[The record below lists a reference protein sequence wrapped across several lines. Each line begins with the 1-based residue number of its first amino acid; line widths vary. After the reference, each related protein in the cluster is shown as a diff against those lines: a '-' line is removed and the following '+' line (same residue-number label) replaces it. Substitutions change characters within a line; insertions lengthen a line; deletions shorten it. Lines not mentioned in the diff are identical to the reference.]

1 MIAKLLR
8 WSKEKEEY
16 LKIVKK
22 SVDDGR
28 FIVCTTP
35 KNEKNRNFI
44 RWLKSSGFIIKEITI
59 YENKFEKALSSD
71 ANPE

>member
-1 MIAKLLR
+1 MLIDT
-8 WSKEKEEY
+8 SKYTNHTKEEIEEY

-35 KNEKNRNFI
+35 KNEKNRNLWI
-44 RWLKSSGFIIKEITI
+44 LI
-59 YENKFEKALSSD
+59 
-71 ANPE
+71 